1 MFHGSYLPS
10 DVTFLLKPLSNVTLV
25 EVAAKEQLIQSGAK
39 HYSEMISPEQQPS
52 AAYMQLFENAW
63 EHNGSRVA
71 GDLLK
76 LAAMLDA
83 AKRGTITLVSLAR
96 AGTPVGVILKRLLE
110 SVFQREVSH
119 YSVSIIRDRG
129 IDSQAIKHI
138 LALGHPQDSIAFI
151 DGWTGKGVITQELF
165 TSITAYNQ
173 RHASHI
179 DPSLWVLADLAGV
192 ASHAATQD
200 DYLIP
205 SSILNATISGLISR
219 SILDEN
225 IGTNDFHGCLYYE
238 HLAPQDLSQRYADD
252 LCQRAEQ
259 LATLERRSGL
269 AREKSRIEGFAG
281 KPAPTVASDSIQA
294 ESTGQ
299 ITPDTA
305 RRQRVQQLMARL
317 MQQHNI
323 PHINLIK
330 PGIGEATRVLLRRAP
345 GLLILGEHAGQD
357 VAHMRTLAEEKN
369 IPMLIEP
376 DIAPYQ
382 AIAIIKEMQHA
393 AP

>member
-1 MFHGSYLPS
+1 MFHGSYLPG
-10 DVTFLLKPLSNVTLV
+10 DVTFLLKPLNNVTLV
-25 EVAAKEQLIQSGAK
+25 DVAAKEQLIQSGAK

-52 AAYMQLFENAW
+52 AAYMQLFEHAW
-63 EHNGSRVA
+63 AHNGSRVA

-83 AKRGTITLVSLAR
+83 AKQGPITLVSLAR

-110 SVFQREVSH
+110 NVFQREVSH

-129 IDSQAIKHI
+129 IDQNAMQHI
-138 LALGHPQDSIAFI
+138 LAQGHAPESIAFI

-165 TSITAYNQ
+165 SSITAYNQ

-225 IGTNDFHGCLYYE
+225 IGNNDFHGCLYYE
-238 HLAPQDLSQRYADD
+238 HLAPQDLSQRYVDD

-259 LATLERRSGL
+259 LAKQSIAPSG
-269 AREKSRIEGFAG
+269 
-281 KPAPTVASDSIQA
+281 
-294 ESTGQ
+294 

-317 MQQHNI
+317 MRQHQVQ
-323 PHINLIK
+323 HINHIK
-330 PGIGEATRVLLRRAP
+330 PGIGEATRVLLRRTP
-345 GLLILGEHAGQD
+345 GLLILSEHAGQD

>member
-10 DVTFLLKPLSNVTLV
+10 DVTFLLKPLSNVALV
-25 EVAAKEQLIQSGAK
+25 EVAAKEQLIQSGTK
-39 HYSEMISPEQQPS
+39 HYSEMISPEQHPS
-52 AAYMQLFENAW
+52 AAYMQLFEHAW
-63 EHNGSRVA
+63 AHNGERVA

-76 LAAMLDA
+76 LAAMLNA
-83 AKRGTITLVSLAR
+83 AKQGQITLVSLAR

-110 SVFQREVSH
+110 SVFQRDVTH

-129 IDSQAIKHI
+129 IDTNALDHI
-138 LALGHPQDSIAFI
+138 LAQGHPQESIAFI
-151 DGWTGKGVITQELF
+151 DGWTGKGVITQELLA
-165 TSITAYNQ
+165 SISDYNQ
-173 RHASHI
+173 RHTSHI
-179 DPSLWVLADLAGV
+179 DPGLWVLADLAGV
-192 ASHAATQD
+192 ASHAATHD

-219 SILDEN
+219 SILDDS
-225 IGTNDFHGCLYYE
+225 IGSNDFHGCLYYD
-238 HLAPQDLSQRYADD
+238 HLQAQDLSLRYVDDLSQRAEARAQQAD
-252 LCQRAEQ
+252 
-259 LATLERRSGL
+259 
-269 AREKSRIEGFAG
+269 
-281 KPAPTVASDSIQA
+281 APTNGTSANTSIN
-294 ESTGQ
+294 G
-299 ITPDTA
+299 
-305 RRQRVQQLMARL
+305 RRLQVQHLMARL

-323 PHINLIK
+323 THVNHIK

-345 GLLILGEHAGQD
+345 GLLILSEHAEQD

-382 AIAIIKEMQHA
+382 AIAIIKEMHHA

>member
-1 MFHGSYLPS
+1 MFHGSYLPG
-10 DVTFLLKPLSNVTLV
+10 DVTFLLKPLSNVTLLD
-25 EVAAKEQLIQSGAK
+25 VAAKEHLIQSGTK

-52 AAYMQLFENAW
+52 EAYMALFTQAW
-63 EHNGSRVA
+63 RHNGARVA
-71 GDLLK
+71 EDLLK
-76 LAAMLDA
+76 LATMLDA
-83 AKRGTITLVSLAR
+83 AKQGAITLVSLAR

-110 SVFQREVSH
+110 NVFQREVSH

-129 IDSQAIKHI
+129 IDAQAMQHI
-138 LALGHPQDSIAFI
+138 LAQGHPDDSIAFI

-165 TSITAYNQ
+165 TSVTAYNQ

-225 IGTNDFHGCLYYE
+225 IGSNDFHGCLYYE

-259 LATLERRSGL
+259 LAKQS
-269 AREKSRIEGFAG
+269 I
-281 KPAPTVASDSIQA
+281 APSKV
-294 ESTGQ
+294 
-299 ITPDTA
+299 TPDTA

-317 MQQHNI
+317 MRQHKVQ
-323 PHINLIK
+323 HINHIK
-330 PGIGEATRVLLRRAP
+330 PGIGEATRVLLRRSP
-345 GLLILGEHAGQD
+345 GLLILNEHATD
-357 VAHMRTLAEEKN
+357 DIAHMRILAAEKN
-369 IPMLIEP
+369 VPVIIER
-376 DIAPYQ
+376 DTAPYQ
-382 AIAIIKEMQHA
+382 AIAIIKDIHHA
-393 AP
+393 NS

>member
-25 EVAAKEQLIQSGAK
+25 DVAAKEQLIQSGTK
-39 HYSEMISPEQQPS
+39 HYSEMISPEQHPS
-52 AAYMQLFENAW
+52 AAYMQLFESAW
-63 EHNGSRVA
+63 THNGSRVA

-76 LAAMLDA
+76 LAAMLNA
-83 AKRGTITLVSLAR
+83 AKQGPITLVSLAR

-110 SVFQREVSH
+110 SVFQRDVSH

-138 LALGHPQDSIAFI
+138 LAHGHPQDSIAFI

-165 TSITAYNQ
+165 TSITDYNQ

-179 DPSLWVLADLAGV
+179 DPGLWVLADLAGV
-192 ASHAATQD
+192 ATHAATQN

-219 SILDEN
+219 SILDDS
-225 IGTNDFHGCLYYE
+225 ISANDFHGCLYYE
-238 HLAPQDLSQRYADD
+238 HLAPQDLSQRYVDD
-252 LCQRAEQ
+252 LCQRAAQ
-259 LATLERRSGL
+259 LAQQS
-269 AREKSRIEGFAG
+269 I
-281 KPAPTVASDSIQA
+281 AP
-294 ESTGQ
+294 GRN
-299 ITPDTA
+299 TPDTA
-305 RRQRVQQLMARL
+305 RRQRVQQLMAHL
-317 MQQHNI
+317 MQQYSI

-330 PGIGEATRVLLRRAP
+330 PGIGEATRVLLRRSP
-345 GLLILGEHAGQD
+345 GLLILGERAGQD
-357 VAHMRTLAEEKN
+357 VAHMRTLAAEKN
-369 IPMLIEP
+369 VPILIEP

-382 AIAIIKEMQHA
+382 AIAIIKEMHHA
-393 AP
+393 AS